1 MGHPHPNTPTMPA
14 NRASKGRRETGN
26 RNRNCSDKNSSAR
39 APNRRQMRRMQA
51 NGISSSRKP
60 RRPEAEEAGGKGHG
74 AAAQE
79 EDALSNGEDY
89 SGIKIKAQQ
98 MP

>member
-1 MGHPHPNTPTMPA
+1 
-14 NRASKGRRETGN
+14 
-26 RNRNCSDKNSSAR
+26 
-39 APNRRQMRRMQA
+39 MRRMQA

-79 EDALSNGEDY
+79 EDALREDDA
-89 SGIKIKAQQ
+89 GIKIKAQQ
-98 MP
+98 MPDKDSWAAKMHSIADLAAIARLKRQEAEAEEASEASASE